1 MLYTG
6 TLKDQNLFI
15 NELHVYIGGIVLNAM
30 IKDFFSQQK
39 ICTKL
44 FSKEI
49 NKFNKRLLLHK
60 VYYFCFSMIDAYL
73 LSVVSET

>member
-49 NKFNKRLLLHK
+49 NKFNKRLFTK
-60 VYYFCFSMIDAYL
+60 CII
-73 LSVVSET
+73 SVLV